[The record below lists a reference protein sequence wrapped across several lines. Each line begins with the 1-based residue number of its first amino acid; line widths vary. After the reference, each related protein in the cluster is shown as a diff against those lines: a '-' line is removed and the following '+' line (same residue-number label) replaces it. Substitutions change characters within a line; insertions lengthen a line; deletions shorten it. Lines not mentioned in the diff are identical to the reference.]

1 MKVLKFGGTS
11 VGKPD
16 RMHSVAKLI
25 SSTPDIKVVVL
36 SAVSGTTN
44 ALVDIS
50 NKLTKKDTKAAE
62 EAIENLFGPYK
73 AFVEELY
80 TTTEGKTK
88 GHAIVK
94 TYHDLIKS
102 HVGQANFG
110 DKETRLF
117 LAQGEIISTN
127 LFQEYLVEQ
136 GYSSALIPALEF
148 MKTDADNEPMLDYIE
163 TKLNEQLTKFPNKSL
178 YITQGYVCLNSD
190 NEVDNLKRGGSD
202 YTATL
207 VGAALRMDEIQI
219 WTDIDGMHNN
229 DPRIVKRTFPIPE
242 ISFDEA
248 AELAYF
254 GAKILHPTCIRPAQ
268 VRKVPVR
275 LLNTM
280 QPEQK
285 GTVINNKSSDRAI
298 TAIAAKDGITAIN
311 IKSSRMLQAHG
322 FLRKVF
328 EIFEK
333 FKTAVDMI
341 TTSEVAVSLTIDD
354 AKNLDQIIKELKEF
368 SIVEVDL
375 DQTIICIVG
384 NFNKEKIG
392 ISKRLFDAMETI
404 PVRMISYGGSSSN
417 ISILINSGLKNEAL
431 NALNEKLFFHAEA
444 VR

>member
-1 MKVLKFGGTS
+1 M
-11 VGKPD
+11 
-16 RMHSVAKLI
+16 
-25 SSTPDIKVVVL
+25 
-36 SAVSGTTN
+36 
-44 ALVDIS
+44 
-50 NKLTKKDTKAAE
+50 
-62 EAIENLFGPYK
+62 
-73 AFVEELY
+73 
-80 TTTEGKTK
+80 
-88 GHAIVK
+88 
-94 TYHDLIKS
+94 
-102 HVGQANFG
+102 
-110 DKETRLF
+110 F

-127 LFQEYLVEQ
+127 LFQEYLSEQ
-136 GYSSALIPALEF
+136 GYSSALLPALEF

-163 TKLNEQLTKFPNKSL
+163 TKLNEQLAKHPNKSL

-207 VGAALRMDEIQI
+207 VGAALQMDEIQI

-280 QPEQK
+280 HPEQK
-285 GTVINNKSSDRAI
+285 GTVINNRPADRDI
-298 TAIAAKDGITAIN
+298 TAIAAKDGITAIK

-333 FKTAVDMI
+333 FKTSVDMI

-354 AKNLDQIIKELKEF
+354 AKNLDLIIAELKEF
-368 SIVEVDL
+368 SNVVVDL
-375 DQTIICIVG
+375 DQTIICVVG
-384 NFNKEKIG
+384 NFGRGKVG
-392 ISKRLFDAMETI
+392 TSKRLFDALEHT
-404 PVRMISYGGSSSN
+404 PVRMISYGGSLFN
-417 ISILINSGLKNEAL
+417 ISILIDGNSKNETL
-431 NALNEKLFFHAEA
+431 NVLNEKLFFHEEA
-444 VR
+444 VK

>member
-11 VGKPD
+11 VGKPE
-16 RMHSVAKLI
+16 RMHSVAQLI
-25 SSTPDIKVVVL
+25 STPDPKIVVL

-50 NKLTKKDTKAAE
+50 AKLTNKDHKAAE
-62 EAIENLFGPYK
+62 EAIESLFKPYH

-80 TTTEGKTK
+80 STEGGRYK
-88 GHAIVK
+88 GHAIMR
-94 TYHDLIKS
+94 TYHELIRS
-102 HVGQANFG
+102 YIGSDNFG

-136 GYSSALIPALEF
+136 GYSSALLPALEF
-148 MKTDADNEPMLDYIE
+148 MKTDADSEPMLDYIE
-163 TKLNEQLTKFPNKSL
+163 TKLNEQLAKFPNKHL

-190 NEVDNLKRGGSD
+190 GEVDNLKRGGSD

-207 VGAALRMDEIQI
+207 IGAALRMEEIQI

-285 GTVINNKSSDRAI
+285 GTVINNTPSDREI
-298 TAIAAKDGITAIN
+298 TAIAAKDGITAIK

-328 EIFEK
+328 EIFENY
-333 FKTAVDMI
+333 KTSVDMI

-354 AKNLDQIIKELKEF
+354 AKNLDKIVKELKEF

-375 DQTIICIVG
+375 DQTIICVVG
-384 NFNKEKIG
+384 NFGKEKIG
-392 ISKRLFDAMETI
+392 TGKRLFDAMETI

-431 NALNEKLFFHAEA
+431 NALNEKLFFQAEA
-444 VR
+444 VK

>member
-1 MKVLKFGGTS
+1 MRVLKFGGTS
-11 VGKPD
+11 VGKPE
-16 RMHSVAKLI
+16 RMHSVAQLI
-25 SSTPDIKVVVL
+25 SSPDPKIVVL

-50 NKLTKKDTKAAE
+50 NKLCKKDIKAAE
-62 EAIENLFGPYK
+62 EAIEKLFTPYH

-80 TTTEGKTK
+80 TTEAGRYK
-88 GHAIVK
+88 GHAIMR
-94 TYHDLIKS
+94 TYYELIKS
-102 HVGQANFG
+102 YVTAPSFG
-110 DKETRLF
+110 DKETRFF
-117 LAQGEIISTN
+117 LAQGELISTN
-127 LFQEYLVEQ
+127 LFQEYLAEQ
-136 GYSSALIPALEF
+136 GYSSALLPALEF
-148 MKTDADNEPMLDYIE
+148 MKTDADSEPMLTYIE
-163 TKLNEQLTKFPNKSL
+163 EKLNEQLAKFPNKQL

-190 NEVDNLKRGGSD
+190 GEVDNLKRGGSD

-207 VGAALRMDEIQI
+207 VGAALRMEEIQI

-280 QPEQK
+280 QPDQK
-285 GTVINNKSSDRAI
+285 GTVINSTPSDRDI
-298 TAIAAKDGITAIN
+298 TAIAAKDGITAIK

-328 EIFEK
+328 EIFENY
-333 FKTAVDMI
+333 KTSVDMI

-354 AKNLDQIIKELKEF
+354 AKNLEQIVKELKEF
-368 SIVEVDL
+368 SIVEVDSE
-375 DQTIICIVG
+375 QTIICIVG
-384 NFNKEKIG
+384 NFGKEKTG
-392 ISKRLFDAMETI
+392 ISKHLFDAMEKI

-417 ISILINSGLKNEAL
+417 ISILINSTLKNETL
-431 NALNEKLFFHAEA
+431 NALNEKLFFHTEA
-444 VR
+444 VK

>member
-11 VGKPD
+11 VGKPE
-16 RMHSVAKLI
+16 RMHSVAQLI
-25 SSTPDIKVVVL
+25 SGSDPKIVVL

-50 NKLTKKDTKAAE
+50 DKLTKGDKKAAE
-62 EAIENLFGPYK
+62 EAIEKLFGPYNE
-73 AFVEELY
+73 FVEQLY
-80 TTTEGKTK
+80 STKSGKDK
-88 GHAIVK
+88 GHAIMK
-94 TYHDLIKS
+94 KFHDLIS
-102 HVGQANFG
+102 SYLTATSFG

-117 LAQGEIISTN
+117 LAQGELISTN

-136 GYSSALIPALEF
+136 GYSSALLPALEF
-148 MKTDADNEPMLDYIE
+148 MKTDSDSEPILSYIE
-163 TKLNEQLTKFPNKSL
+163 EKLNEQLAKFPGKDL
-178 YITQGYVCLNSD
+178 YITQGYICLNS
-190 NEVDNLKRGGSD
+190 EGEIDNLKRGGSD

-207 VGAALRMDEIQI
+207 VGAALRMEEIQI

-285 GTVINNKSSDRAI
+285 GTVINNKPSDRDI
-298 TAIAAKDGITAIN
+298 TAIAAKDGIIAIK

-333 FKTAVDMI
+333 YKTSVDMI
-341 TTSEVAVSLTIDD
+341 TTSEVAVSLTIDEP
-354 AKNLDQIIKELKEF
+354 KNLDAIIAELKEF

-375 DQTIICIVG
+375 DQTIICVVG
-384 NFNKEKIG
+384 SFGREKVG

-404 PVRMISYGGSSSN
+404 PVRMISYGGSAFN
-417 ISILINSGLKNEAL
+417 ISILINSSEKNQAL
-431 NALNEKLFFHAEA
+431 NLLNERLFFHTET
-444 VR
+444 VN

>member
-11 VGKPD
+11 VGKPE
-16 RMHSVAKLI
+16 RMHSVAQLI
-25 SSTPDIKVVVL
+25 SSPDPKIVVL

-50 NKLTKKDTKAAE
+50 AKLTKKDTKAAE
-62 EAIENLFGPYK
+62 EAIEKLFGPYK
-73 AFVEELY
+73 TFVEELY
-80 TTTEGKTK
+80 TTEAGKAK

-94 TYHDLIKS
+94 TYYDLIKS
-102 HVGQANFG
+102 YVGKAFG

-127 LFQEYLVEQ
+127 LFQEYLAEQ
-136 GYSSALIPALEF
+136 GYSSALLPALEF
-148 MKTDADNEPMLDYIE
+148 MKTDADSEPMLDYIE
-163 TKLNEQLTKFPNKSL
+163 AKLNEQLAKFPNKHL

-190 NEVDNLKRGGSD
+190 GEVDNLKRGGSD

-207 VGAALRMDEIQI
+207 IGAALRMEEIQI

-285 GTVINNKSSDRAI
+285 GTVINSQPSDRDI
-298 TAIAAKDGITAIN
+298 TAIAAKDDITAIK
-311 IKSSRMLQAHG
+311 IKSSRMLLAHG

-328 EIFEK
+328 EIFENY
-333 FKTAVDMI
+333 KTSVDMI

-354 AKNLDQIIKELKEF
+354 AKNLDQIVKELKEF
-368 SIVEVDL
+368 SIVEIDK
-375 DQTIICIVG
+375 DQTIICVVG
-384 NFNKEKIG
+384 NFGKEKIG

-431 NALNEKLFFHAEA
+431 NALNEKLFFHEEA
-444 VR
+444 VK

>member
-11 VGKPD
+11 VGKPE
-16 RMHSVAKLI
+16 RMHSVAQLI
-25 SSTPDIKVVVL
+25 SSSPDPKIVVL

-44 ALVDIS
+44 ALIDIS
-50 NKLTKKDTKAAE
+50 SKLTKKDSKAAE
-62 EAIENLFGPYK
+62 EAIEKLFGPYK
-73 AFVEELY
+73 TFVEELY
-80 TTTEGKTK
+80 TTEAGKSK

-94 TYHDLIKS
+94 IYHDLIKS
-102 HVGQANFG
+102 YVGKADFG

-127 LFQEYLVEQ
+127 LFQEYLAEQ
-136 GYSSALIPALEF
+136 GYSSALLPALEF
-148 MKTDADNEPMLDYIE
+148 MKTDVDSEPMLEYIE
-163 TKLNEQLTKFPNKSL
+163 TKLNEQLAKFPNKQL
-178 YITQGYVCLNSD
+178 YITQGYVCLNSEG
-190 NEVDNLKRGGSD
+190 EVDNLKRGGSD

-207 VGAALRMDEIQI
+207 IGAALRMEEIQI

-285 GTVINNKSSDRAI
+285 GTVINSTPSDRDI
-298 TAIAAKDGITAIN
+298 TAIAAKDDITAIK

-333 FKTAVDMI
+333 YKTSVDMI

-368 SIVEVDL
+368 SIVEVDT
-375 DQTIICIVG
+375 DQTIICVVG
-384 NFNKEKIG
+384 SFGKEKVG
-392 ISKRLFDAMETI
+392 ISKRLFDAMDTI
-404 PVRMISYGGSSSN
+404 PVRMISYGGSASN
-417 ISILINSGLKNEAL
+417 ISILINSTLKNETL
-431 NALNEKLFFHAEA
+431 NALNEKLFFHAET
-444 VR
+444 VK